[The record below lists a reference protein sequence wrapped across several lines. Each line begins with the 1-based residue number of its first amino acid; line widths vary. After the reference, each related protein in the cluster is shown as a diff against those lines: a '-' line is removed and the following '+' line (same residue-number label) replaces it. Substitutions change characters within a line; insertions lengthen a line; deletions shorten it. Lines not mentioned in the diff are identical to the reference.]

1 MHYYYHRN
9 YYYYCYCY
17 IRSEI
22 EAPCFDVEKM
32 KHLLTLTYLEK
43 ELAVP
48 AVSIKFFERHFSWPR
63 PYKKQSRAQGHI
75 FLIYSETNFSDFS

>member
-32 KHLLTLTYLEK
+32 KHLLT
-43 ELAVP
+43 
-48 AVSIKFFERHFSWPR
+48 
-63 PYKKQSRAQGHI
+63 
-75 FLIYSETNFSDFS
+75 